1 MSQEHDKYFKQIF
14 SRKEEMTDLVVNGL
28 PQVAK
33 LIDIASLQLDTT
45 EYVDKTLNKSYSDL
59 VYNCKYQNRDIKIA
73 LLFEHKSQPELY
85 PHLQLLGYMLQIWQ
99 TCKNNK
105 EPLTPII
112 PILFYHGTENWKH
125 SNFFDSFE
133 DLDDNLKKYIPNFEY
148 ELVNTKL
155 LSDKQIKKMF
165 QQYSVK
171 TVMLLMKHIFDEPE
185 LLENEIEIIFES
197 LPFLMMDEQG
207 RDLFKTTIVY
217 LFKAAKTNPDKVT
230 AKLKKLS
237 IMGAQIAKT
246 TAEQLEENGIEKG
259 IKQVAINLI
268 KNGHSNELIKG
279 GTGLNDLQINKLVN
293 TVYGLTKDEIERI
306 KKCL

>member
-279 GTGLNDLQINKLVN
+279 GTGLNDLQINKLR
-293 TVYGLTKDEIERI
+293 KQIE
-306 KKCL
+306 KH

>member
-33 LIDIASLQLDTT
+33 LIDTASLQLDKT
-45 EYVDKTLNKSYSDL
+45 EYVDKTLKKSYSDL
-59 VYNCKYQNRDIKIA
+59 VYNCKFKNRDIKIA
-73 LLFEHKSQPELY
+73 LLFEHKSQPELL

-105 EPLTPII
+105 QPLTPII
-112 PILFYHGTENWKH
+112 PILFYHGTENWEYG
-125 SNFFDSFE
+125 NFLESFE
-133 DLDDNLKKYIPNFEY
+133 NLDENLKKYIPNFEY

-155 LSDKQIKKMF
+155 LSDEQINKMF

-185 LLENEIEIIFES
+185 LLENKIEIIFES
-197 LPFLMMDEQG
+197 LPFLLKDEYG
-207 RDLFKTTIVY
+207 RDLFKTTLVY
-217 LFKAAKTNPDKVT
+217 LFNAANTNPVKIT
-230 AKLKKLS
+230 EKLKKIS

-246 TAEQLEENGIEKG
+246 TAEQLEENGIK
-259 IKQVAINLI
+259 KVAINLI
-268 KNGHSNELIKG
+268 KKGHSNEVIKD
-279 GTGLNDLQINKLVN
+279 GTGLNDQQINDLRK
-293 TVYGLTKDEIERI
+293 EIKNE
-306 KKCL
+306 

>member
-59 VYNCKYQNRDIKIA
+59 VYNCKYKNRDIKIA

-105 EPLTPII
+105 QPLIPII
-112 PILFYHGTENWKH
+112 PILFYHGTENWKYGD
-125 SNFFDSFE
+125 FLASFE
-133 DLDDNLKKYIPNFEY
+133 DLDENLKKYIPNFEY

-155 LSDKQIKKMF
+155 LSDEQIKKMF
-165 QQYSVK
+165 HQYSVK
-171 TVMLLMKHIFDEPE
+171 TIMLLMKHIFDDPE

-197 LPFLMMDEQG
+197 LPFLLKDELG
-207 RDLFKTTIVY
+207 RDLFKTTLVY
-217 LFKAAKTNPDKVT
+217 LFKASKTNPVKVT
-230 AKLKKLS
+230 EKLKKIS

-246 TAEQLEENGIEKG
+246 TAEQLHEEGMEDGIR
-259 IKQVAINLI
+259 QVAIKMI
-268 KNGHSNELIKG
+268 KQGFDNETIVIC
-279 GTGLNDLQINKLVN
+279 TDLNISQIDQLRKTNRKQ
-293 TVYGLTKDEIERI
+293 I
-306 KKCL
+306 KKQ